1 MCLLENFKQIQERV
15 SDRLYDISLEYEQI
29 PLNFHLT
36 SVYDQSLH
44 AAFSRVL
51 HKLVES
57 LPYLEEML
65 NVFCAVGSFL
75 MFYQLRYELQ
85 IEFTITQSLF
95 V

>member
-1 MCLLENFKQIQERV
+1 MCLLENFKQIHERV
-15 SDRLYDISLEYEQI
+15 SDRLYDISSEYEQI

-36 SVYDQSLH
+36 SVYDHSLH

-65 NVFCAVGSFL
+65 NVFCAVGFFPMSYEL
-75 MFYQLRYELQ
+75 HCDYELQ
-85 IEFTITQSLF
+85 LEFTIT
-95 V
+95 